1 MKLVFLFITVFLTVF
16 AKPADRKDPLSLDFI
31 RDYPIKIDGG
41 CSFYTYDTTA
51 FSKHKDILVVSA
63 QKIAFVE
70 RGDDFVLLHH
80 VKRILKPNGYT
91 DYFAE
96 PHYKIKLDVNL
107 VKKVNDYAAEYAGSL
122 ELSHGKNSKTI
133 AVHGRDEEY
142 NLRKLR

>member
-1 MKLVFLFITVFLTVF
+1 MKLVFLLITVFWVVF
-16 AKPADRKDPLSLDFI
+16 AKPADREDPLTLDFI

-51 FSKHKDILVVSA
+51 LSKYKDILVVSA

-70 RGDDFVLLHH
+70 RGGKFIILHH
-80 VKRILKPNGYT
+80 VKRILKQNGYT
-91 DYFAE
+91 DYFTE

-107 VKKVNDYAAEYAGSL
+107 VKRVNDYSAEYAGSL
-122 ELSHGKNSKTI
+122 QLSHGKSSKTI
-133 AVHGRDEEY
+133 AVHGRNEEY